1 MKITHVKGKLLNGL
15 EVDISLTAP
24 NGQPV
29 RRFVIA
35 GENGAGK
42 TLLLRAMSYGGDDS
56 IKVQSIKT
64 VDCKYYIQYE
74 SFGCAYLKEDDRYTK
89 FFELLGRPLPDRACP
104 SASDN
109 WLNRLYVS
117 LPTRKDYDG
126 AIFVDDPELGLDART
141 DSMLGRTLETL
152 LPCAQFIYATK
163 SPGLWEHA
171 YSFERVML
179 LQPGDPRG
187 QREYTNGNE

>member
-1 MKITHVKGKLLNGL
+1 MKIAHVKGKLLNGL
-15 EVDISLTAP
+15 EVDISLIAP

-35 GENGAGK
+35 GDNGAGK
-42 TLLLRAMSYGGDDS
+42 TILLRSMKYENDDIEVTS
-56 IKVQSIKT
+56 IETKDSS
-64 VDCKYYIQYE
+64 YYIQYE
-74 SFGCAYLKEDDRYTK
+74 SFRCVWAKEDDRYAK
-89 FFELLGRPLPDRACP
+89 FFELLDRPLPHRICP
-104 SASDN
+104 SSSDN

-126 AIFVDDPELGLDART
+126 AIFIDDPELGLDART
-141 DSMLGRTLETL
+141 DSMLGRALETL

-187 QREYTNGNE
+187 RREYQNGNE

>member
-15 EVDISLTAP
+15 EVDISLTSP

-35 GENGAGK
+35 GDNGAGK
-42 TLLLRAMSYGGDDS
+42 TILLRSMKYENDDIEVTS
-56 IKVQSIKT
+56 IETNDGS
-64 VDCKYYIQYE
+64 YYIQDE
-74 SFGCAYLKEDDRYTK
+74 SFGCVWAKEDDRYAS
-89 FFELLGRPLPDRACP
+89 FFELLDRPLPHRACP
-104 SASDN
+104 SSSDN
-109 WLNRLYVS
+109 WLNRLYAS

-126 AIFVDDPELGLDART
+126 AIFIDDPELGLDAKT
-141 DSMLGRTLETL
+141 DPMLGRALETL